1 MSRIPKRSRPA
12 QATDDLTE
20 LQARGLPHDHVL
32 AAEGEAPE
40 AERTAP
46 PPRDARG
53 EAPEGGAERIAPPPK
68 EAEASNSDIGGRV
81 RQATSSH
88 DPSEDESAISP
99 ASPAGNRARF
109 MSGLQPNKVSCD
121 LSTAPLSP
129 GLRFS
134 FEAVI
139 VVVYPATTTA
149 PERRYIELM
158 DQFGTTGITLWNNY
172 VHAVSPLTVGCI
184 CKFTR
189 LALAMHNGK
198 KNLTMAKDST
208 FHVEMPTYQGMLA
221 TWWHSLLNQP
231 IINCIQFHDSPALE
245 IVNIS
250 GVLGHIQVEEKIV
263 KGAPKNLLVLFLT
276 DRTGKMEIRSWNH
289 SDTEFLPYKERPVL
303 LKRVRVCL
311 YAGTRTGELLTG
323 THGST
328 ITTKFDNEDLKK
340 YWAE

>member
-12 QATDDLTE
+12 QATDDLTGNTDQSPIMVDMGVSQE
-20 LQARGLPHDHVL
+20 PDQSRGTPHDHTAL
-32 AAEGEAPE
+32 TGPAATHVAQADAVNSEIGS
-40 AERTAP
+40 
-46 PPRDARG
+46 PPRSA
-53 EAPEGGAERIAPPPK
+53 
-68 EAEASNSDIGGRV
+68 
-81 RQATSSH
+81 H
-88 DPSEDESAISP
+88 PSEDESSAIPP

-189 LALAMHNGK
+189 LALTMHNGK

-221 TWWHSLLNQP
+221 TWWHNLLNQP
-231 IINCIQFHDSPALE
+231 IINCIQFHDSPALD

-263 KGAPKNLLVLFLT
+263 KGVPKNLLVLFLT

-323 THGST
+323 ANGST
-328 ITTKFDNEDLKK
+328 ITSKFDNEDLKK